1 MIKLMMFDLNWSMHD
16 APNRHTGPSAPHDWA
31 GLDPQAYFDW
41 QVEFGNNAIFL
52 QAYTY
57 GGYAFYPTRLGP
69 TAPGAGR
76 ELLPRLYELAQAAR
90 LPFWSYFC
98 VGADVVMNNFRTDW
112 VIPGSRA
119 HWAHGFLGPES
130 PWVDLLC
137 ARVEE
142 FLRDFPVAWLLF
154 DWFCYG
160 NLTTDY
166 PVQPAWFV
174 AQPFAEIIGRP
185 LPERADR
192 ITPEEGLRYKRE
204 VLARLF
210 RRLRATVTAA
220 SPATRIAFS
229 PPYWGPADPLW
240 VDHPMLN
247 ESDALLAEYSKPE
260 TMDWL
265 LRIRRPGQ
273 RVIGTPMGCG
283 GTMSVE
289 TIQAWVERGCDLSG
303 YVWGTPPVLAP
314 HPSKAAELE
323 IVRRAFRAIPDGG

>member
-1 MIKLMMFDLNWSMHD
+1 MTFSTLLYDLTD
-16 APNRHTGPSAPHDWA
+16 GIATVTINRP
-31 GLDPQAYFDW
+31 
-41 QVEFGNNAIFL
+41 EKNNAISQEMRADFRAL
-52 QAYTY
+52 ADELY
-57 GGYAFYPTRLGP
+57 GDERVRVVVLTGTGK
-69 TAPGAGR
+69 T
-76 ELLPRLYELAQAAR
+76 
-90 LPFWSYFC
+90 FC
-98 VGADVVMNNFRTDW
+98 VGADVVMNNFCTDW

-137 ARVEE
+137 ARIEE

-174 AQPFAEIIGRP
+174 TQPFAQILGRP
-185 LPERADR
+185 LPERADQ

-210 RRLRATVTAA
+210 RRLRATVTAT
-220 SPATRIAFS
+220 SPATRIVFS

-240 VDHPMLN
+240 VDHPMLT

-260 TMDWL
+260 TMEWL
-265 LRIRRPGQ
+265 LRIRRPAQ
-273 RVIGTPMGCG
+273 RVMGTPMGCG

-289 TIQAWVERGCDLSG
+289 AMRAWVERGCDLTG

-314 HPSKAAELE
+314 HPSKVAELD
-323 IVRRAFRAIPDGG
+323 IVRRAFREIE